1 MKQQLEDT
9 LNNLAVDRLPPE
21 ARNDLP
27 RIKMRL
33 LKFGELMDDLGRRDE
48 QSGEIFV
55 DESSL
60 HKLLGDHFP
69 QDSVQR
75 TIAALQGL
83 PGSKVKKA
91 TGKTSAIPWETAAA
105 QLGGNVGGGQ
115 QSSSVLSG
123 LNARSSLEEIRAAL
137 QQHIQGLPD
146 TLFHAET
153 FTSKLKDALNTSAA
167 GGPQTAA
174 VTGSS
179 WDCMVRHFGFWGA
192 LALVAVIAAAAT
204 AFIVASIASAG
215 VIDTVFWIF
224 FWPLFLQVGVGG
236 AALATIV
243 TIVGCLFNPAW

>member
-1 MKQQLEDT
+1 MKQQLEGT
-9 LNNLAVDRLPPE
+9 LDKALDRLPPE

-27 RIKMRL
+27 RIKVQL
-33 LKFGELMDDLGRRDE
+33 LKWGELMDDLARRDE

-55 DESSL
+55 DEGSL
-60 HKLLGDHFP
+60 HKLLGEHYP

-91 TGKTSAIPWETAAA
+91 TGRTSAIPWETAAA
-105 QLGGNVGGGQ
+105 QLGGDAGGG

-123 LNARSSLEEIRAAL
+123 LNATSSPQEIQAAMHR
-137 QQHIQGLPD
+137 QVQGLPD

-153 FTSKLKDALNTSAA
+153 FTQKLKDALNTSTA

-174 VTGSS
+174 VTGSA

-204 AFIVASIASAG
+204 AFIVASIVSAG
-215 VIDTVFWIF
+215 VFDEVFWIF
-224 FWPLFLQVGVGG
+224 FWPLFFQVGVGG

-243 TIVGCLFNPAW
+243 TIVTCLFNPSW